1 MPRNGNKKSN
11 SAFPLQSPK
20 GMHDILPDASLLFE
34 RLRTIVKEIAEF
46 YGFGQ
51 IETPIAEYAALFER
65 GVGMGTDIIEK
76 EMYVFRTK
84 GGDRLALRPE
94 GTAGVARAYLEH
106 GMQTWPQPVKLWY
119 WGPMFR
125 HDAPQALRYREFH
138 QAGFECFGEEHPA
151 IDVEL
156 IQLTYRIL
164 EEFGIGR
171 MRIEISSLGCREC
184 RGLYKAALKAFY
196 RPKLKRLCEDCKR
209 RFAENPLR
217 LLDCKEE
224 GCVLLRRDAPE
235 IVERLC
241 GACRMHFKQVLGL
254 LDDLG
259 YPYLLNPHLV
269 RGLDYY
275 NRTVFEFFPE
285 FRKEENLQSSS
296 LAIASGGRFDYLT
309 EMIGGPK
316 IYAVGSA
323 IGVERAIA
331 AVKQAGGAI
340 PSPKMPKVFLVQLG
354 DLARLKVLQMI
365 EEFRKADI
373 WVATSLGRDS
383 IKAQL
388 KAADRIGATFALII
402 GHKEAVDGNVIL
414 RDMASG
420 SQETIPA
427 ALIIQTLKERLKKM
441 KR

>member
-1 MPRNGNKKSN
+1 
-11 SAFPLQSPK
+11 
-20 GMHDILPDASLLFE
+20 
-34 RLRTIVKEIAEF
+34 
-46 YGFGQ
+46 
-51 IETPIAEYAALFER
+51 
-65 GVGMGTDIIEK
+65 MGTDIIEK
-76 EMYVFRTK
+76 EMYVLRTK

-209 RFAENPLR
+209 RFVENPLR

-224 GCVLLRRDAPE
+224 GCVAMRRDAPE
-235 IVERLC
+235 MVERLC
-241 GACRMHFKQVLGL
+241 EACRTHFKQVLGL

-259 YPYLLNPHLV
+259 YPYLLNPYLV

-285 FRKEENLQSSS
+285 DSGDKTASSA
-296 LAIASGGRFDYLT
+296 LAIAAGGRYDYLL
-309 EMIGGPK
+309 EMIGGEK
-316 IYAVGSA
+316 IPAVGSA
-323 IGVERAIA
+323 IGVERAVA
-331 AVKQAGGAI
+331 AFRQAGGTPPA
-340 PSPKMPKVFLVQLG
+340 SKMPKVFLVQLG
-354 DLARLKVLQMI
+354 DLARLKALQMI

-427 ALIIQTLKERLKKM
+427 SLIIQTLKERLKKM